1 MSSGLEQPI
10 TNAEIKGKARELG
23 ADLVGIAD
31 GKIMDQYPPNSRL
44 PQSPIH
50 ITEHDGD
57 RCIVIA
63 KRYSVGTTRL
73 PRVDER
79 HKYYNDELT
88 LSELEGISLEL
99 VLWLEDQGY
108 PALIIPP
115 THVDP
120 WVYFG
125 EPDDHTDTI
134 LSLTHAAVEAGLGT
148 LGLAQQLITE
158 EYGPRILLTAVLTSA
173 PVESDIKRKD
183 ALCLGAGCGRCL
195 QTCPADAVKH
205 FDRDWQSCDKHRS
218 PHGFHALADHL
229 SKIVDEPDVD
239 KKKEMLRS
247 KDQFYIWQ
255 SMLRGAGVITGCRR
269 CQDVCP
275 VGSDYHLLEKA
286 LAEIPESSEEKSIRL
301 KKYINLEVLGEYSE
315 SYNLSKRWIG
325 ELENNDEK

>member
-1 MSSGLEQPI
+1 MTMLHENQISATRLKQ
-10 TNAEIKGKARELG
+10 KAHSLG

-31 GKIMDQYPPNSRL
+31 GAIMEQFPPSFPGAQTPRD
-44 PQSPIH
+44 
-50 ITEHDGD
+50 ITDHDGE
-57 RCIVIA
+57 RCIVLA
-63 KRYSVGTTRL
+63 KRYSIGTTRL

-88 LSELEGISLEL
+88 LTELEAISLEL

-125 EPDDHTDTI
+125 EPDQHMETI

-148 LGLAQQLITE
+148 LGLAEQLITPQ
-158 EYGPRILLTAVLTSA
+158 YGPRVMLTALLTSA
-173 PVESDIKRKD
+173 PLEADKKMD
-183 ALCLGAGCGRCL
+183 EALCKGPSCGRCL
-195 QTCPADAVKH
+195 QTCPADAVRH
-205 FDRDWQSCDKHRS
+205 YERDWQACDKFRS

-229 SKIVDEPDVD
+229 SEIIDEPDPQ

-247 KDQFYIWQ
+247 KEQFYIWQ
-255 SMLRGAGVITGCRR
+255 SMLRGAGVVTGCRR

-275 VGSDYHLLEKA
+275 VGSDYEKLQDA
-286 LAEIPESSEEKSIRL
+286 LDEIPETSPEKTTRL
-301 KKYINLEVLGEYSE
+301 E
-315 SYNLSKRWIG
+315 SYSVAEKDNRLPAAYRTAKRWIG
-325 ELENNDEK
+325 TI